1 MRKKAGPGIASGKEK
16 AWKGTGSRDLH
27 RSFTH
32 TIDCMAHCGENHTHT
47 HIYGGKVKWKQAEGF
62 SISKLLNTMADVKKI
77 NRKTHWQ

>member
-32 TIDCMAHCGENHTHT
+32 TIDCMAHCGENHTH
-47 HIYGGKVKWKQAEGF
+47 IYMEGR
-62 SISKLLNTMADVKKI
+62 SSG
-77 NRKTHWQ
+77 NRQRVFQSASC